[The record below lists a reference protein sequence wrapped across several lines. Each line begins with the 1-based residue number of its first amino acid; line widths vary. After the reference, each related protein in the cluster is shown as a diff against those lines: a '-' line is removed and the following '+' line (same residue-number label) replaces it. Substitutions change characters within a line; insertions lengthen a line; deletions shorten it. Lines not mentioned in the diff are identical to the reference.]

1 MSAFRYTAIAPE
13 VGPDASRA
21 EFDKCSV
28 SLRFSHRA
36 VGLEDAAEK
45 SDTNAGMDAD
55 LATCWLTEVEA
66 KL

>member
-21 EFDKCSV
+21 QVDKCSF
-28 SLRFSHRA
+28 SLRFSPRA

-45 SDTNAGMDAD
+45 SDTRGGMDAD
-55 LATCWLTEVEA
+55 LATCWLTEV
-66 KL
+66 KDRL